1 MTNKQSLLLFAALLL
16 TSIIN
21 AQTQWGFSPVETK
34 ERLQSDIL
42 FLSSDEL
49 EGREAGTAGEMKA
62 AEYIRDEMIES
73 GLEPMFGTSYF
84 QDFEFP
90 GEWLLGE
97 NNILVIKDES
107 FTLHQDYFVLPNSKS
122 ASLHNQAVYVG
133 FGWANEN
140 HNDYSDLSQLEGK
153 IFFMEY
159 HLPPN
164 VDDNSGRQTLEVM
177 QQKVETALQKGAS
190 AIIFVNTQS
199 EKADPPTSLNQRLGK
214 EEIPILFARNH
225 VFEYWQQIE
234 SNTEIVLTVDLARES
249 FTAYNVAGIID
260 NKAEHTV
267 VFGAHYDHLGYG
279 GMGSRSP
286 GINEIHPGADDNAS
300 GTAGILEMARYLSQS
315 DLTSQNY
322 IFVAFSAEEKGLIGS
337 RYFASSDF
345 YNKEQV
351 SYMFNFDMLGRVEDS
366 NITLYGT
373 GTSPLWDS
381 VIDFYTPED
390 LTIRKS
396 PSGMGSSDHTNFYR
410 ENIPVLFFFS
420 GLHDDY
426 HRPSDTE
433 DKINYEGMLSILG
446 FATDMVKGLSDSG
459 KLPFTETSMPER
471 QTARRQGPT
480 LGIMPDHA
488 FDGEGLRIQGVSEN
502 NPAQKAGL
510 KGGDVIIRIGE
521 TKISDIYTY
530 MKAMGGLKNVNSVM
544 VRILRD
550 ETELDMNVIL
560 R

>member
-1 MTNKQSLLLFAALLL
+1 MIKKHLLFLCVALFLSA
-16 TSIIN
+16 SIY
-21 AQTQWGFSPVETK
+21 AQAQWGFSPAETK
-34 ERLQSDIL
+34 ERLQSDII

-49 EGREAGTAGEMKA
+49 EGREAGTPGEMKA
-62 AEYIRDEMIES
+62 AEYIRNEMKEA
-73 GLEPMFGTSYF
+73 GLQPMFSDSYF

-90 GEWLLGE
+90 GEWLLGDD
-97 NNILVIKDES
+97 NILVIKDES
-107 FTLHQDYFVLPNSKS
+107 FTLHQDYFVLSNSAS
-122 ASLHNQAVYVG
+122 ASLNQQAVYVG
-133 FGWANEN
+133 FGLENED
-140 HNDYSDLSQLEGK
+140 HNDYSELSELEGK

-159 HLPPN
+159 HLPTN
-164 VDDNSGRQTLEVM
+164 MDNNSIRQPLEVL

-199 EKADPPTSLNQRLGK
+199 AKADPPTSLNQRLGK
-214 EEIPILFARNH
+214 EEIPLLFARNH

-234 SNTEIVLTVDLARES
+234 PQTEIVLMVDLARES
-249 FTAYNVAGIID
+249 FTAYNVAGMI
-260 NKAEHTV
+260 NNNAEYTV

-286 GINEIHPGADDNAS
+286 GVNAIHPGADDNAS
-300 GTAGILEMARYLSQS
+300 GTAGVLEMARYLSQS
-315 DLTSQNY
+315 DLTNQNY

-337 RYFASSDF
+337 RYFATSDAF
-345 YNKEQV
+345 DSENV
-351 SYMFNFDMLGRVEDS
+351 SYMFNFDMLGRVENT

-381 VIDFYTPED
+381 VIDFYTPEG
-390 LTIRKS
+390 LTVRKS

-420 GLHDDY
+420 GLHEDY

-433 DKINYEGMLSILG
+433 DKINYEGMLSILEM
-446 FATDMVKGLSDSG
+446 ASDMVRGLSDAG
-459 KLPFTETSMPER
+459 KLPFTETAMPER

-530 MKAMGGLKNVNSVM
+530 MQAMGGLKNADSV
-544 VRILRD
+544 VVKIVRD
-550 ETELDMNVIL
+550 ETEMDMNVIL

>member
-1 MTNKQSLLLFAALLL
+1 MIKKHFLFLCVALFL
-16 TSIIN
+16 SANIY
-21 AQTQWGFSPVETK
+21 AQTQWEFSPDETK
-34 ERLQSDIL
+34 ERLQSDII

-49 EGREAGTAGEMKA
+49 EGREAGTPGELKA
-62 AEYIRDEMIES
+62 AEYIKNEMKIA
-73 GLEPMFGTSYF
+73 GLEPIFDGSYF
-84 QDFEFP
+84 QEFEFP
-90 GEWLLGE
+90 GEWILGNE
-97 NNILVIKDES
+97 NYLVIKNES
-107 FTLHQDYFVLPNSKS
+107 FSLHSDYFVLPNSAS
-122 ASLHNQAVYVG
+122 ANLNIQAVYVG
-133 FGWANEN
+133 FGLENEN
-140 HNDYSDLSQLEGK
+140 HNDYNELTDLEGK
-153 IFFMEY
+153 IFIMEY
-159 HLPPN
+159 YLPMHM
-164 VDDNSGRQTLEVM
+164 DDGGNRLPLEVL
-177 QQKVETALQKGAS
+177 QQKIETAMQKGAG

-199 EKADPPTSLNQRLGK
+199 DKSDPPTSLNQRLGR
-214 EEIPILFARNH
+214 EEIPIVFAKSN

-234 SNTEIVLTVDLARES
+234 NNSEIMLTVDLERES
-249 FTAYNVAGIID
+249 FTSYNVAGFID
-260 NKAEHTV
+260 NNAEQTV

-286 GINEIHPGADDNAS
+286 GINALHPGADDNAS
-300 GTAGILEMARYLSQS
+300 GTAGIIEMARYLSQS
-315 DLTSQNY
+315 DLTQQNY
-322 IFVAFSAEEKGLIGS
+322 IFVGFSAEERGLIGS
-337 RYFASSDF
+337 RYFATSDA
-345 YNKEQV
+345 YDKEKV
-351 SYMFNFDMLGRVEDS
+351 SYMFNFDMIGRMENA

-381 VIDFYTPED
+381 IIDYHTPEN
-390 LTIRKS
+390 LTVRKS

-433 DKINYEGMLSILG
+433 DKINYEGMLTILG
-446 FATDMVKGLSDSG
+446 FATDMVKGLSGSE

-471 QTARRQGPT
+471 QTARRQGAT

-530 MKAMGGLKNVNSVM
+530 MQTMGGLKNVDSVI
-544 VRILRD
+544 VKIVRD
-550 ETELDMNVIL
+550 ETEMDMNVIL